1 MSQTITQKILARHC
15 GKKTVQAGE
24 FIWAEVDF
32 TLGNDITAPIAIKEF
47 EKIGLDKVFDNERVV
62 LVPDH
67 FTPNKDIKSAEQA
80 KMLRE
85 FARIFTLV
93 KNVPQIRAL
102 VIRDSRMRGEN
113 RLRWVKKR

>member
-1 MSQTITQKILARHC
+1 MLQ
-15 GKKTVQAGE
+15 
-24 FIWAEVDF
+24 
-32 TLGNDITAPIAIKEF
+32 
-47 EKIGLDKVFDNERVV
+47 VV
-62 LVPDH
+62 RDAQRL
-67 FTPNKDIKSAEQA
+67 Q
-80 KMLRE
+80 MLRE